1 MDGTTTL
8 LFLSFTML
16 VGSLISG
23 LLPLTLTLSEAKM
36 RHITV
41 IGAGLLIGTAL
52 AVIIPEGIHS
62 LNSVS
67 DSHQDH
73 LQMSDHNHSQKRSIP
88 SFENIFERINS
99 SKPNQDFFFI
109 QPKSV
114 VENKNNSS
122 RVKRHED
129 IITDDSIDRQNRKI
143 NLKEEINK
151 KDQQENFHTNNQNSS
166 SHSGIGVSLVLGFIF
181 MLIIDNL
188 GGKYGHGH
196 AHQHQCKP
204 DIS

>member
-23 LLPLTLTLSEAKM
+23 LLPLTLTLSEVKM

-62 LNSVS
+62 LNSIS
-67 DSHQDH
+67 DPHQDH
-73 LQMSDHNHSQKRSIP
+73 LQMSNHNHAHKRSIS
-88 SFENIFERINS
+88 SFTEILPIANLSNS
-99 SKPNQDFFFI
+99 GGDSLSILSEKLQNTTTLT
-109 QPKSV
+109 
-114 VENKNNSS
+114 
-122 RVKRHED
+122 RAKRHED
-129 IITDDSIDRQNRKI
+129 TKTNESIDIHNEQNPIKEIIKSEKEKI
-143 NLKEEINK
+143 
-151 KDQQENFHTNNQNSS
+151 HTDHKHST

-181 MLIIDNL
+181 MLIIDHL

-196 AHQHQCKP
+196 AHQHQCK
-204 DIS
+204 S